1 MTATILGWVLATI
14 AWAGFA
20 GVQSARIEKLNKEN
34 RLLKSENT
42 RLEKATRK
50 EPTTVEAVAALVA
63 KCKRNDGETCE
74 TCVEPELKMFCI
86 HCIKGDN
93 AFGLHEVPAAIACAG
108 FDGYP
113 KKTALEIDKQV
124 GKYLGRES

>member
-1 MTATILGWVLATI
+1 MTATIFGWVLATI

-63 KCKRNDGETCE
+63 KCKRNEGDSCE
-74 TCVEPELKMFCI
+74 SCVDPYLRRFCI
-86 HCIKGDN
+86 SCVKCNN
-93 AFGLHEVPAAIACAG
+93 AFGMHKVPAAISNYA
-108 FDGYP
+108 GYP
-113 KKTALEIDKQV
+113 EEMVLEIDK
-124 GKYLGRES
+124 KTDEYLGGKS